1 MLLTENHILRL
12 VLFTVVLLFSCTS
25 PATAHVEKG
34 TMPDSVAEMEYRIL
48 LEFEPDN
55 SEVRIQLGMI
65 LFRSEKYKEAAN
77 EFNYVLDK
85 NPEHVEA
92 LISLARVNIKLLN
105 YQQAI
110 TILQKAQPLNPE
122 DMHIYYFLGQA
133 LEMQGNV
140 SEAEKVYRK
149 GLSQKIPSQN
159 KHAVEE
165 RQLLVE
171 ALKNLQERQEK
182 ALVNN

>member
-1 MLLTENHILRL
+1 MQPTYNQILRL
-12 VLFTVVLLFSCTS
+12 VLFCAALLFFLNS
-25 PATAHVEKG
+25 PATAHVEEDN
-34 TMPDSVAEMEYRIL
+34 MPDPIAETEYRIL

-55 SEVRIQLGMI
+55 FEVRIKLGMV
-65 LFRSEKYKEAAN
+65 LYRSEKYDKAAG
-77 EFNYVLDK
+77 EFNYVLNK
-85 NPEHVEA
+85 NPGNVEA

-110 TILQKAQPLNPE
+110 TLLQKALPLDPV

-149 GLSQKIPSQN
+149 GISQEIPSQN
-159 KHAVEE
+159 KRAAEE
-165 RQLLVE
+165 QLLLVE
-171 ALKNLQERQEK
+171 ALKNLQEHKEK
-182 ALVNN
+182 TPEHS